1 MTGSNQTTTVRL
13 YGLTNCDT
21 VRKARRWLAD
31 HQVQVSFID
40 FKKQPPDRELLVQ
53 WLKHLPYD
61 SLLNTR
67 GTTWRKLDET
77 LKKSI
82 VDQASA
88 IDLMLAQPS
97 VIKRPVLEWSDQLAV
112 GFSDSLY
119 QGFFS

>member
-1 MTGSNQTTTVRL
+1 MSGSHQTTARL
-13 YGLTNCDT
+13 FGLTTCDT
-21 VRKARRWLAD
+21 VRKARRWLAE
-31 HQVQVSFID
+31 HNVQVSFID
-40 FKKQPPDRELLVQ
+40 FKKQPPDRELLLQ

-77 LKKSI
+77 VKKSI

>member
-1 MTGSNQTTTVRL
+1 LSGSNHQTVRL
-13 YGLTNCDT
+13 YGLANCDT
-21 VRKARRWLAD
+21 VRKARRWLSD
-31 HQVQVSFID
+31 HQVEVSFVD
-40 FKKQPPDRELLVQ
+40 FKKQPPDRELISQ

-67 GTTWRKLDET
+67 GTTWRKLEEAVR
-77 LKKSI
+77 KSI

-88 IDLMLAQPS
+88 VELMLTQPS

-119 QGFFS
+119 QGFFT

>member
-1 MTGSNQTTTVRL
+1 LSGANHPTVRL
-13 YGLTNCDT
+13 YGLANCDT
-21 VRKARRWLAD
+21 VRKARRWLSD
-31 HQVQVSFID
+31 HQVEVSFVD
-40 FKKQPPDRELLVQ
+40 FKKQPPDRDLISQ

-67 GTTWRKLDET
+67 GTTWRKLDE
-77 LKKSI
+77 LVKKSI

-88 IDLMLAQPS
+88 VELMLAQPS

>member
-13 YGLTNCDT
+13 YGLSNCDT
-21 VRKARRWLAD
+21 VRKARRWLTD

-67 GTTWRKLDET
+67 GTTWRKLDEA

-88 IDLMLAQPS
+88 IELMLAQPS
-97 VIKRPVLEWSDQLAV
+97 VIKRSVLEWSDQLAV

>member
-1 MTGSNQTTTVRL
+1 LSGSNHQTVRL
-13 YGLTNCDT
+13 YGLANCDT
-21 VRKARRWLAD
+21 VRKARRWLSD
-31 HQVQVSFID
+31 HQVEVSFVD
-40 FKKQPPDRELLVQ
+40 FKKQPPDRELISQ

-67 GTTWRKLDET
+67 GTTWRKLDESVR
-77 LKKSI
+77 KSI

-88 IDLMLAQPS
+88 VELMLTQPS

-119 QGFFS
+119 QGFFT

>member
-1 MTGSNQTTTVRL
+1 MTGSNQTTVRL
-13 YGLTNCDT
+13 YGLASCDT

-31 HQVQVSFID
+31 HQVQVNFVD
-40 FKKQPPDRELLVQ
+40 FKKQPPDRELLLQ

-77 LKKSI
+77 IKKSI

-88 IDLMLAQPS
+88 MDLMLAQPS

>member
-1 MTGSNQTTTVRL
+1 M
-13 YGLTNCDT
+13 
-21 VRKARRWLAD
+21 
-31 HQVQVSFID
+31 D
-40 FKKQPPDRELLVQ
+40 FKKQPPDRELISQ

-67 GTTWRKLDET
+67 GTTWRKLDESVR
-77 LKKSI
+77 KSI

-88 IDLMLAQPS
+88 VELMLTQPS

-119 QGFFS
+119 QGFFT

>member
-1 MTGSNQTTTVRL
+1 LSGANHPTVRL
-13 YGLTNCDT
+13 YGLASCDT
-21 VRKARRWLAD
+21 VRKARRWLSD
-31 HQVQVSFID
+31 HQVEVSFVD
-40 FKKQPPDRELLVQ
+40 FKKQPPDRDLISQ

-67 GTTWRKLDET
+67 GTTWRKLDE
-77 LKKSI
+77 LVKKSI

-88 IDLMLAQPS
+88 VELMLAQPS

>member
-1 MTGSNQTTTVRL
+1 MSGANHPTTVRL
-13 YGLTNCDT
+13 YGLANCDT
-21 VRKARRWLAD
+21 VRKARRWLSD
-31 HQVQVSFID
+31 HQVEVSFVD
-40 FKKQPPDRELLVQ
+40 FKKQPPDRDLISQ

-67 GTTWRKLDET
+67 GTTWRKLDE
-77 LKKSI
+77 LVKKSI

-88 IDLMLAQPS
+88 VELMLAQPS

-119 QGFFS
+119 QGLFS

>member
-1 MTGSNQTTTVRL
+1 MSGSNQTTARL

-67 GTTWRKLDET
+67 GTTWRKLDDAV
-77 LKKSI
+77 KKSI